1 LEPYFQSY
9 ELCHR
14 WGAPRL
20 HDDPCPCSC
29 LRQVRGVLLVWA
41 SVIVIVT
48 VIVIVIPQLT
58 QFIVVDLLEP
68 DEYSYHTRM
77 ILVGGT

>member
-1 LEPYFQSY
+1 M
-9 ELCHR
+9 
-14 WGAPRL
+14 
-20 HDDPCPCSC
+20 
-29 LRQVRGVLLVWA
+29 
-41 SVIVIVT
+41 IVIVT